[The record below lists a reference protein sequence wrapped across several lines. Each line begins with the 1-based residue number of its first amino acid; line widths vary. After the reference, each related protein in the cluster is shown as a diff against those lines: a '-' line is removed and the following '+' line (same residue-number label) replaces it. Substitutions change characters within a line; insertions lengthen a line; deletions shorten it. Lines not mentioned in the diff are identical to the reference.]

1 MGTKL
6 YSIVVI
12 AMLCLMSPG
21 CGVSNTLKNDDQEKT
36 INIEVENYNWSDAVV
51 YLHHAFSPLMRIR
64 IGEVPS
70 MSVRNFK
77 VPREYVSDLKEFALF
92 VHLIGRDSKSYTS
105 GIIQAQSAQI
115 IELIIQ
121 EHIAYSSYIVK

>member
-6 YSIVVI
+6 YSLVAI

-21 CGVSNTLKNDDQEKT
+21 CGSSNTLKNEDQEKT
-36 INIEVENYNWSDAVV
+36 INIEVTNYNWSDAVV

-70 MSVRNFK
+70 MSVRNFD
-77 VPREYVSDLKEFALF
+77 VPREYINDLKEFALF
-92 VHLIGRDSKSYTS
+92 VHLIGKDSKSYTS
-105 GIIQAQSAQI
+105 GIIQAQNVQT
-115 IELIIQ
+115 IELTIQ
-121 EHIAYSSYIVK
+121 EHIAYSSTIVK